1 MKIALL
7 GSTGSIGTQTLDVC
21 ARYGYKVD
29 CLSANKNEILLEA
42 QCRRFMP
49 RICCIGEDHYLSMKQ
64 RLADTDIK
72 VVAGKDALCQVASES
87 SCDTLVNA
95 LLGISGLEPTLAAI
109 DGKKRIALAN
119 KETLVAGGE
128 LVMKRVKETHAE
140 LLPIDSEHSAIF
152 QCIGDRQ
159 SEVES
164 VILTASGG
172 AFWGKKLGELKKV
185 TAADALK
192 HPNWNM
198 GQKITV
204 DCATMMNKGFE
215 IIEAMY
221 LFDLPSDR
229 VEVIIHRQSVIHSM
243 VRFVDGAV
251 IAQLGTPDMHLPISF
266 ALSYPARLE
275 SPDKKAL
282 DLKDCASLTFAEPDN
297 ETFGLLQFAR
307 DAINRGGN
315 IPAAM
320 NGADEAAVELFLQGK
335 IGFNDIEK
343 LIRHACSKAEYT
355 ASPDLKQIIDTD
367 IAAREAVKG
376 CI

>member
-1 MKIALL
+1 
-7 GSTGSIGTQTLDVC
+7 
-21 ARYGYKVD
+21 
-29 CLSANKNEILLEA
+29 
-42 QCRRFMP
+42 
-49 RICCIGEDHYLSMKQ
+49 
-64 RLADTDIK
+64 
-72 VVAGKDALCQVASES
+72 
-87 SCDTLVNA
+87 
-95 LLGISGLEPTLAAI
+95 
-109 DGKKRIALAN
+109 
-119 KETLVAGGE
+119 
-128 LVMKRVKETHAE
+128 MKRVKETHAE

-172 AFWGKKLGELKKV
+172 AFWGKKPGELKKV

>member
-29 CLSANKNEILLEA
+29 SLSANKNEILLEA

-72 VVAGKDALCQVASES
+72 VVAGKDALCQMASES

-109 DGKKRIALAN
+109 DGKRRIALAN

-128 LVMKRVKETHAE
+128 LVMKRVKETHTE

-172 AFWGKKLGELKKV
+172 AFWGKKRDELKNV

-320 NGADEAAVELFLQGK
+320 NGADEAAVELFLQGR